1 MAIAHKILTAVYHML
16 GQQVPY
22 HELGDLYLDQLNQQN
37 LTRNLVRRLQRLGY
51 NVTLERTVAA

>member
-1 MAIAHKILTAVYHML
+1 ML